1 MLGPLQ
7 ANATATG
14 PSPAVGAMLTTVA
27 TALILLMVYVITLAR
42 SG

>member
-1 MLGPLQ
+1 MTGPLQ
-7 ANATATG
+7 ANATSAG
-14 PSPAVGAMLTTVA
+14 PSPEVGAMLAVVA